1 LDDGPKA
8 PARPLAT
15 MLGMTYRVQAS
26 GTSSSL
32 PVAPAP
38 AEWISSLYRL
48 RSLWPGAA
56 ETAAHQLLMGECG
69 RQRRQLSDPFIRIAG
84 VEP

>member
-1 LDDGPKA
+1 MGA
-8 PARPLAT
+8 
-15 MLGMTYRVQAS
+15 MTYRVQAS

-32 PVAPAP
+32 PASPAP
-38 AEWISSLYRL
+38 DEWISSLYRL
-48 RSLWPGAA
+48 RTLWPGAA

-69 RQRRQLSDPFIRIAG
+69 RQRRQLSEPCMRIAG